1 MIPATP
7 VLNGKDYVDTEQLT
21 KCLATEIPRGVLRC
35 SVMGE
40 CRSNSTLRV
49 YFTRMDCGIYLYHPS
64 AVITV
69 SRYVDQSTAFRNP

>member
-1 MIPATP
+1 
-7 VLNGKDYVDTEQLT
+7 VLNGKVYIDTERLT
-21 KCLATEIPRGVLRC
+21 KCFVTEIPRGDARC

-40 CRSNSTLRV
+40 RRNNSTLRV

-69 SRYVDQSTAFRNP
+69 SRYVDQATAFRNS